1 PKIKTSSQKDVFILL
16 LYRRNSI
23 SVTNY

>member
-1 PKIKTSSQKDVFILL
+1 KKRTSSQKDVFILL
-16 LYRRNSI
+16 LYRRNII

>member
-1 PKIKTSSQKDVFILL
+1 KKRTSSQKDVFILL